1 MAEKNQLF
9 RKLKKW
15 LQLLPVLMAV
25 ISFEKLKVNHISI
38 SNTETVENDIPE
50 RSSMISVRWCI
61 FYKQGSA
68 NSMTGIKNGRQEVG
82 GWEWGTRRRRYMC
95 SYDWFLILF
104 NRNQHNIVKQLSSNW
119 KKKKVMFLI
128 LAEWWGLGDCI
139 DHVFHFLHFDFF
151 VVILVFFVLFF
162 FFFKFLAM
170 LGLHCGIRAFCS
182 WSKWA

>member
-1 MAEKNQLF
+1 
-9 RKLKKW
+9 
-15 LQLLPVLMAV
+15 MAV

-119 KKKKVMFLI
+119 KKKKSNVSDLSRVM
-128 LAEWWGLGDCI
+128 EVRGLYWPCLSFSAFWFFCCYFG
-139 DHVFHFLHFDFF
+139 VFCFCF
-151 VVILVFFVLFF
+151 V

-170 LGLHCGIRAFCS
+170 LGLHCGAGFFLVAAAGAPLHCSVWAFRCGGFS
-182 WSKWA
+182 CAA